1 MSVAVIKAHNE
12 ILMDMRGFL
21 KQQHFWPAAYLNLD
35 LDLVRQRLTTVWALG
50 SVVPAFMI

>member
-1 MSVAVIKAHNE
+1 MSTAVINANNQVL
-12 ILMDMRGFL
+12 INRRGFL
-21 KQQHFWPAAYLNLD
+21 NQRHFWPVPYLNLD